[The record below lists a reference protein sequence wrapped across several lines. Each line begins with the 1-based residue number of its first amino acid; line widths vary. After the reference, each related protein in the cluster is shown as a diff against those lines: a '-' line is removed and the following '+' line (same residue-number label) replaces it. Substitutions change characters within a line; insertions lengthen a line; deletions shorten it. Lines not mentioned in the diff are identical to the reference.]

1 MLRSSQQPNT
11 TEISTEY
18 TLEEDALISEAANMA
33 GLTRDQLAQQA
44 LKRLL
49 IDIRNQDSN
58 KKVAL

>member
-18 TLEEDALISEAANMA
+18 TLEEDTLISEAANKA

-58 KKVAL
+58 EKVAL